1 MKARTILIF
10 GVISVVAAVLLVAA
24 LVYFAPYFT
33 DRYQTLISA
42 LVAFLGGG
50 AAILAAWLGA
60 KALSNQTA
68 ETALEQR
75 RLEDARYKKE
85 SHSVAVSLAGELKAI
100 GASAGLYANTL
111 STSTGGTITGF
122 SSGKLMMEYM
132 LAEPIVFRAVASQ
145 LGTIDAQIAEATTM
159 AFHSVIKWNGMLER
173 LRDNVVPMPAAYV
186 STYAGTL
193 RDLNRECNRVVGL
206 LEKFAADAHL
216 PRT

>member
-1 MKARTILIF
+1 MF
-10 GVISVVAAVLLVAA
+10 GAISVAAAVLLVAA
-24 LVYFAPYFT
+24 LVYFAPCFT
-33 DRYQTLISA
+33 NQYQTLISA

-50 AAILAAWLGA
+50 AAILAAWVGA

-68 ETALEQR
+68 ATAREQR

-85 SHSVAVSLAGELKAI
+85 SYSVAVSLAGELKAI
-100 GASAGLYANTL
+100 GATAGRWANAL
-111 STSTGGTITGF
+111 SIGWTATGF
-122 SSGKLMMEYM
+122 SSGNQMMEYM
-132 LAEPIVFRAVASQ
+132 LPDPIVFRAVASQ

-159 AFHSVIKWNGMLER
+159 AFHSVINWNGMLER
-173 LRDNVVPMPAAYV
+173 LRDNVVPMPGAYV

-193 RDLNRECNRVVGL
+193 RDLNRECNRVAGL